1 MPTER
6 IVRVTYWG
14 GWVSTV
20 VAIFYKLLVANGVGV
35 TFALQTQIVPH
46 HFWQISVWLFLICI
60 ATVSVA
66 RAKGA

>member
-1 MPTER
+1 M
-6 IVRVTYWG
+6 
-14 GWVSTV
+14 STV